1 MYINN
6 PGHTIKMA
14 AMPIY
19 GKNIQKS
26 SGTTIYPIM
35 ESKQNKV
42 TANRSL
48 TIILL
53 IEILF
58 QGHR

>member
-1 MYINN
+1 MYIKN

-26 SGTTIYPIM
+26 SGMKIFPIM

-42 TANRSL
+42 IPEKEFDDNIS
-48 TIILL
+48 

-58 QGHR
+58 QAHR